1 MAARA
6 VGAGKLL
13 AAALSESTSVPVVTY
28 DEYLQKDGG
37 RVQFQELGIKE
48 IFGYSRI
55 PSHRPSD
62 DEKCE
67 EREGLCP
74 TCERRCG
81 AAVPFRLSAPKT
93 YQAFEFSVKTKE
105 RCIVL
110 WASSSNTVKEIKIK
124 IRSET
129 GIPADQQR
137 LMHGGRQL
145 EDDNCLGD
153 YNIGPDSTV
162 FFDLRLRGGG
172 GGPVQYFIDPSLLD
186 EKFDYDFTKVSDDGT
201 EYYRG
206 GKRYYPPYG
215 WERYALKVRG
225 KYGDDVW
232 LGEDRIRTESTP
244 GEWPVSY
251 HGLKNPEAAE
261 SIARGGYDLSR
272 SERAPYGRGIYSSPS
287 IEVVAEHF
295 AESFTVNGV
304 TYKLVYKN
312 RVSTEGLK
320 IVPANTPGAFG
331 QYWVQPND
339 QLIRPYG
346 LCIKAVSGSSS
357 CTLF

>member
-6 VGAGKLL
+6 LGAGKLL
-13 AAALSESTSVPVVTY
+13 AAALSESTGVPVVTY
-28 DEYLQKDGG
+28 DEYLREKDSG

-55 PSHRPSD
+55 PSRIPSHRPSD
-62 DEKCE
+62 DDKGKCE
-67 EREGLCP
+67 ESSCG
-74 TCERRCG
+74 RRCG
-81 AAVPFRLSAPKT
+81 ATVPFHLSTPKT
-93 YQAFEFSVKTKE
+93 YQAFRFFVKTKE

-110 WASSSNTVKEIKIK
+110 GASSSDTVEEIKIK

-145 EDDNCLGD
+145 EDDHCLAD

-162 FFDLRLRGGG
+162 FLNLRLCGRF
-172 GGPVQYFIDPSLLD
+172 GPVRIDPSLLD
-186 EKFDYDFTKVSDDGT
+186 EKFDYDFTIVRDGRK
-201 EYYRG
+201 YYRG

-215 WERYALKVRG
+215 WERFGLNVLG
-225 KYGDDVW
+225 KYGDDAW
-232 LGEDRIRTESTP
+232 LGEDGIRTESTP

-251 HGLKNPEAAE
+251 HALKNPDHAD
-261 SIARGGYDLSR
+261 SIARGGFDLGM
-272 SERAPYGRGIYSSPS
+272 SERSVFSRGIYSSPS
-287 IEVVAEHF
+287 IEVAEHH
-295 AESFTVNGV
+295 AKPFTVDGV
-304 TYKLVYKN
+304 TYKLVFQN
-312 RVSTEGLK
+312 RVSTEGLQ
-320 IVPANTPGAFG
+320 IIPATTPRAG

-339 QLIRPYG
+339 QLIRAYA
-346 LCIKAVSGSSS
+346 LCIKAMSGSSN